1 MAGLN
6 AFIQRLERMAA
17 SDVKHRIMTKVA
29 DVAQEQCLRGFR
41 EQRDPYGA
49 PWAPRKRATG
59 WAALAFGTDD
69 GHPILDKTG
78 KGVDSLTSRAVGD
91 RVVMRIRGYMK
102 FHQTGAHHNARTN
115 IASHRSTQAYDMP
128 ARKIFPEQSQG
139 LGLWTEPINRAA
151 VDAVREMVQGKG

>member
-49 PWAPRKRATG
+49 PWAPRKNAKST
-59 WAALAFGTDD
+59 WPL
-69 GHPILDKTG
+69 LDKSG
-78 KGVDSLTSRAVGD
+78 AGVESLTSRAVGES
-91 RVVMRIRGYMK
+91 VVMKIRGYMK
-102 FHQTGAHHNARTN
+102 FHQAGTGKMV
-115 IASHRSTQAYDMP
+115 S
-128 ARKIFPEQSQG
+128 RKIFPEQSSG
-139 LGLWTEPINRAA
+139 LGLWTEPVNRAA
-151 VDAVREMVQGKG
+151 VDAVREMVQGRG